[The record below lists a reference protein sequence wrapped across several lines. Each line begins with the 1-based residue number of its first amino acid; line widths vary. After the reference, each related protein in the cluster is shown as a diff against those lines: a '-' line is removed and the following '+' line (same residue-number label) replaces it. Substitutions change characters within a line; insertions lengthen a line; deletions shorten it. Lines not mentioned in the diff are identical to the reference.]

1 MEPVLQIAL
10 DFVTLNRAMK
20 LAEEAVAGG
29 ADWLEAGTP
38 LIKSEGLDAV
48 RELRKRFP
56 NHTIIAD
63 MKIMDAGRIEGEAAA
78 KAGANIVGVLGVAPD
93 STIKEC
99 IEAGKNYGF
108 EVIVDM
114 IGVSDVATRAKQ
126 VEEFGANYVGIHIAI
141 DEQMIGVSPF
151 DRLKKVA
158 EAVSIPIAVAGGIN
172 SETAAEA
179 IEAGASIIVVG
190 GAVTKAPD
198 AKSATEDIKKAI
210 VTRQK
215 IETKWFKRVTG
226 DEIRKVLHEV
236 STANVSDVMHR
247 ARELEDINAVVPNI
261 KLVGKVITVRTYPGD
276 WSKPVLA
283 IDEAQE
289 GDVIVI
295 DAQGKGPA
303 VWGEEATRSCIQK
316 KIAGVVINGGIR
328 DVSEI
333 RKLGFPAF
341 SKLIMPAAGEPR
353 GWGEIGVPIKIGDI
367 EINNGDWIVGD
378 DDGVMVIPKDEAV
391 EIANRAMSWKEKESR
406 EIKEIE
412 EGSTL
417 GKVSE
422 VFRWEKH

>member
-38 LIKSEGLDAV
+38 LIKSEGLDSV

-114 IGVSDVATRAKQ
+114 IGVSDVAARAKQ

-151 DRLKKVA
+151 DKLRKVA
-158 EAVSIPIAVAGGIN
+158 EAVSIPIAVAGGVN

-215 IETKWFKRVTG
+215 IESKWFKRVTG

-236 STANVSDVMHR
+236 STANISDVMHR

-261 KLVGKVITVRTYPGD
+261 KLVGKVVTVRTYPGD

-367 EINNGDWIVGD
+367 EINNGDWVVGD

>member
-151 DRLKKVA
+151 DRLRKVA
-158 EAVSIPIAVAGGIN
+158 EVVSIPIAVAGGVN

-198 AKSATEDIKKAI
+198 AKSATESIKKAI
-210 VTRQK
+210 ITRQK
-215 IETKWFKRVTG
+215 VETKWFKRVTG
-226 DEIRKVLHEV
+226 DEIRNVLLEV

-247 ARELEDINAVVPNI
+247 ARELEDIHAVVSNV
-261 KLVGKVITVRTYPGD
+261 KLVGKAVTVRTYPGD

-341 SKLIMPAAGEPR
+341 SKLIMPAAGEPYGR
-353 GWGEIGVPIKIGDI
+353 GEIGVPVWIGDA
-367 EINNGDWIVGD
+367 EIKTGDWVVGD

-417 GKVSE
+417 GKVGELS
-422 VFRWEKH
+422 RWEKH

>member
-1 MEPVLQIAL
+1 MGPVLQIAL

-20 LAEEAVAGG
+20 LAEETVAGG

-56 NHTIIAD
+56 NHVIIAD

-78 KAGANIVGVLGVAPD
+78 KAGANIVGVLGVASD
-93 STIKEC
+93 ATIKEC

-114 IGVSDVATRAKQ
+114 IGVTDVAIRARE

-141 DEQMIGVSPF
+141 DEQMEGMSPF
-151 DRLKKVA
+151 EKLKKVA

-172 SETAAEA
+172 SETAVEA
-179 IEAGASIIVVG
+179 IEAGASIIIVG

-198 AKSATEDIKKAI
+198 AKSATESIKKAI

-215 IETKWFKRVTG
+215 VETKWFKRVTG
-226 DEIRKVLHEV
+226 DEIRKVLLEV
-236 STANVSDVMHR
+236 STANISDVMHR
-247 ARELEDINAVVPNI
+247 TRELEDIHSIASGM
-261 KLVGKVITVRTYPGD
+261 KLVGKVLTVRTYPGD
-276 WSKPVLA
+276 WSKPVAA
-283 IDEAQE
+283 IDEAKE
-289 GDVIVI
+289 GAVLVI

-303 VWGEEATRSCIQK
+303 LWGEEATRSCIQK
-316 KIAGVVINGGIR
+316 KLSGVVINGGIR
-328 DVSEI
+328 DVAEI

-367 EINNGDWIVGD
+367 EVNTGDWIVGD
-378 DDGVMVIPKDEAV
+378 DDGVMVIPQNEAV

-422 VFRWEKH
+422 ILRWEKH

>member
-20 LAEEAVAGG
+20 LAEETVAGG

-56 NHTIIAD
+56 NHVIIAD
-63 MKIMDAGRIEGEAAA
+63 MKIMDAGRIESEAAA
-78 KAGANIVGVLGVAPD
+78 KAGANIVGVLGVASD
-93 STIKEC
+93 ATIREC

-114 IGVSDVATRAKQ
+114 IGITDVATRAKE
-126 VEEFGANYVGIHIAI
+126 VEGFGANYVGIHIAI
-141 DEQMIGVSPF
+141 DEQMEGMSPF
-151 DRLKKVA
+151 EKLKKVA
-158 EAVSIPIAVAGGIN
+158 EAVRIPIAVAGGVN

-198 AKSATEDIKKAI
+198 AKSATESIKKAI

-215 IETKWFKRVTG
+215 VETKWFKRVTG
-226 DEIRKVLHEV
+226 DEIRKVLLEV
-236 STANVSDVMHR
+236 STANISDVMHR
-247 ARELEDINAVVPNI
+247 TRELEDIHSIASGT
-261 KLVGKVITVRTYPGD
+261 KLVGKALTVRTYPGD
-276 WSKPVLA
+276 WSKPVAA
-283 IDEAQE
+283 IDEAKE
-289 GDVIVI
+289 GDVLVI

-303 VWGEEATRSCIQK
+303 LWGEEATRSCIQK
-316 KIAGVVINGGIR
+316 KLSGVVINGGIR
-328 DVSEI
+328 DVAEI

-367 EINNGDWIVGD
+367 EVNAGDWIVGD
-378 DDGVMVIPKDEAV
+378 DDGVMVIPQNEAV

-406 EIKEIE
+406 EIKEID

-422 VFRWEKH
+422 ILRWEKH

>member
-151 DRLKKVA
+151 DRLRKVA
-158 EAVSIPIAVAGGIN
+158 EAVSIPIAVAGGVN

-261 KLVGKVITVRTYPGD
+261 KLVGKAITVRTYPGD

-283 IDEAQE
+283 IDEAKE

-367 EINNGDWIVGD
+367 EINNGDWIIGD

-391 EIANRAMSWKEKESR
+391 ETANRAMSWKEKESR

>member
-20 LAEEAVAGG
+20 LAEEAVEGG

-56 NHTIIAD
+56 DKTIIAD
-63 MKIMDAGRIEGEAAA
+63 MKIMDAGRIEAEAAA
-78 KAGANIVGVLGVAPD
+78 KAGANIIGVLGVSSDA
-93 STIKEC
+93 TIKEC
-99 IEAGKNYGF
+99 IEAGRNYGF
-108 EVIVDM
+108 KVIVDM

-141 DEQMIGVSPF
+141 DEQMEGVSPF
-151 DRLKKVA
+151 EKLKQIA
-158 EAVSIPIAVAGGIN
+158 EAVSIPIAIAGGVN
-172 SETAAEA
+172 SETVVDA
-179 IEAGASIIVVG
+179 IDAGASIIVVG
-190 GAVTKAPD
+190 GAITKSPD
-198 AKSATEDIKKAI
+198 AKSATADIKKAM
-210 VTRQK
+210 
-215 IETKWFKRVTG
+215 ETHQRVETQYFKRVTG
-226 DEIRKVLHEV
+226 DEIRKVLMEV
-236 STANVSDVMHR
+236 SAANISDVMHR
-247 ARELEDINAVVPNI
+247 ARELEGINPIAPGL
-261 KLVGKVITVRTYPGD
+261 KMVGKAVTVRTYPGD

-289 GDVIVI
+289 GDVIVV

-303 VWGEEATRSCIQK
+303 VWGEQATRSCIQK
-316 KIAGVVINGGIR
+316 KLAGIVINGGIR
-328 DVSEI
+328 DVAEI

-353 GWGEIGVPIKIGDI
+353 GWGEIGVPIKIGDV
-367 EINNGDWIVGD
+367 EIRTGDWVVGD
-378 DDGVMVIPKDEAV
+378 DDGVMIIPQEIAV
-391 EIANRAMSWKEKESR
+391 EVANRAMSWKEKENR

-417 GKVSE
+417 GKVAE
-422 VFRWEKH
+422 VIRWEKH